1 MYTRIGVPVRIRRK
15 NKQTL
20 GPTFVQS
27 IRFSS
32 GLLWLCIRSSARS
45 WIRTYVFLTSAARSK
60 CCVYGRRLSLF
71 CWYFHSGN
79 CNCFL
84 FWM

>member
-1 MYTRIGVPVRIRRK
+1 MYSRIGVPVRIRRK

-32 GLLWLCIRSSARS
+32 GLLWLCIRSSAAELDQNVRIS
-45 WIRTYVFLTSAARSK
+45 D
-60 CCVYGRRLSLF
+60 F
-71 CWYFHSGN
+71 CRPFKMLCLWTTTIIILLIFS
-79 CNCFL
+79 FR
-84 FWM
+84 